1 MVEILGY
8 SGLAVLIVA
17 LLQNNIFQLRVFG
30 LWSALL
36 FFIQA
41 LMLESHSLM
50 LTNVTIAS
58 IHIYMIYKMLRE
70 DSRRKQELEK

>member
-1 MVEILGY
+1 MIDILGY
-8 SGLAVLIVA
+8 CGLAVLIIA
-17 LLQNNIFQLRVFG
+17 LMQKQIFRLRVFG

-41 LMLESHSLM
+41 IMLESNSLI

-58 IHIYMIYKMLRE
+58 IHIYMIYKMLKE
-70 DSRRKQELEK
+70 DDERKQDLET